1 MEEIRTFINTF
12 SELYNQAGYA
22 KEEEQILPPLE
33 IMNEVCSTI
42 LNASCI
48 REEGLFSSF
57 RVCFLKEKSDILDA
71 YLYSHRLKL
80 EKPIPFTVPS
90 LKKLVPATNP
100 SMSYLTID
108 LSSQP
113 YMITD
118 IIASFSSWEKVR
130 TGELSSGSAMP
141 LIPNFLCKGPGEIDA
156 CIGERV
162 IVSYTFGRTQISRS
176 DVFVDSLVADV
187 LRAGSDV
194 SDKERLQFLS
204 RVLWKVSHYRHG
216 GALLILPVGF
226 DETKYLDIK
235 YRISSRFIFNE
246 EKSLV
251 DMSKTA
257 REKELVSY
265 SDFVAKL
272 TTVDGA
278 VIMDKNLDLYGF
290 GAEILTDRM
299 ERRTPKMRFL
309 KQDNTDDPTK
319 RFDDNGTRHRSGYR
333 LCNCMEDS
341 VAIICS
347 QDGMIRACTKQDGAV
362 VVYSNIVV

>member
-1 MEEIRTFINTF
+1 MDEIRNFVTTFND
-12 SELYNQAGYA
+12 LYNQAGYA

-33 IMNEVCSTI
+33 IMNEVCSTL
-42 LNASCI
+42 LNASCN

-80 EKPIPFTVPS
+80 EKPVPFTVPG
-90 LKKLVPATNP
+90 LKKLVPAINP
-100 SMSYLTID
+100 SMSYLALD

-130 TGELSSGSAMP
+130 TGEMSSGSAMP

-162 IVSYTFGRTQISRS
+162 IVSYIFGNTQISRS
-176 DVFVDSLVADV
+176 DVFISSLVADA
-187 LRAGSDV
+187 LRSGSDV

-204 RVLWKVSHYRHG
+204 RTVWKVSHYRHG

-226 DETKYLDIK
+226 DEKKYLDIK
-235 YRISSRFIFNE
+235 YRISCKFIFNE

-272 TTVDGA
+272 TNVDGA
-278 VIMDKNLDLYGF
+278 VVLDKNMNLYGF
-290 GAEILTDRM
+290 GAEILTDKM

-309 KQDNTDDPTK
+309 KQHNTEDPTK

-333 LCNCMEDS
+333 LCNCIEDS
-341 VAIICS
+341 VAVICS
-347 QDGMIRACTKQDGAV
+347 QDGTIRACTKQDGAV